1 MISAPRMLNPLSA
14 AVVYTSSGSPTR
26 IGCRKLLARS
36 LEAAS
41 KIRGSVPSVNTIFSD
56 LSLRSR
62 LTDQNQTY
70 CFLSYSIKYTVYSM
84 FLFYTHL
91 TDKTIYSMYFLRNKK
106 RLFFSFK
113 TTIPTCSLSSPSSP
127 LSGIF
132 ARRPP
137 SPCLSLF
144 LILYYTVFHASTACV
159 TRRSISIRAA
169 LHSFG
174 NFRPAANTL
183 VSRSPPTGSIVFT
196 IPSGKTKCV
205 ACS

>member
-1 MISAPRMLNPLSA
+1 
-14 AVVYTSSGSPTR
+14 
-26 IGCRKLLARS
+26 
-36 LEAAS
+36 
-41 KIRGSVPSVNTIFSD
+41 
-56 LSLRSR
+56 
-62 LTDQNQTY
+62 
-70 CFLSYSIKYTVYSM
+70 M

-183 VSRSPPTGSIVFT
+183 VSRSLLRPEVSSLPFPP
-196 IPSGKTKCV
+196 GKQNVWHAHKYSFPLHRCV
-205 ACS
+205 PARRDVSPFSLCIFLSPITHHPPHRSKEAFL